1 MSTRAIIYIIL
12 IALLLVLSAFFSMSE
27 MAFSAVNVHR
37 LEKEASKR
45 KKGSNASVALHI
57 AEHYDDALATILF
70 GNAVVNI
77 LASSLGAAL
86 ALQPPFSSNSELSA
100 TLIEIIVLVLI
111 LIFGEILPKV
121 IGKVYSFKI
130 CLLVAR
136 FIRGTEFVFFPFVKV
151 SLALANVLTK
161 PILSKK
167 SEEEDVMSD
176 EELAQMV
183 NTIEEEGIIDEDQ
196 KELIHNSIEFIDTR
210 AYHVLTPRVRI
221 EGIDYATNIAL
232 YIQTYG
238 MFHHSRI
245 IVYRKSLDDIVGY
258 IPVKSLHKAMLTG
271 KPLSMDLLML
281 PIESVPRTMEISSI
295 LELMKKTH
303 HHIVVVKDE
312 YGGTEGILTLE
323 DILEELVG
331 DLWDESEPISPDIQK
346 TEKRNQYLVK
356 GSMNIEEFFAYFKM
370 DDEEID
376 DGYETVSGW
385 INDQLGEFGRVGD
398 SFEYG
403 KLTVKVKKNAPFSVE
418 EALVIYHPRRRIN

>member
-1 MSTRAIIYIIL
+1 MSVRAIVYIVL
-12 IALLLVLSAFFSMSE
+12 IVLLLVLSAFFSMSE

-37 LEKEASKR
+37 LEKEVAKR
-45 KKGSNASVALHI
+45 KKGSSAAVALHI
-57 AEHYDDALATILF
+57 TQHYDDALATILF

-100 TLIEIIVLVLI
+100 TLIEIVVLVLI

-121 IGKVYSFKI
+121 IGKVYAFNI
-130 CLLVAR
+130 CLVVSR
-136 FIRGTEFVFFPFVKV
+136 FVRGAEFVFFPFVKA
-151 SLALANVLTK
+151 SLAIAGALTRPIVAKNNEEENVL
-161 PILSKK
+161 
-167 SEEEDVMSD
+167 SD

-210 AYHVLTPRVRI
+210 AYHVLTPRVKI
-221 EGIDYATNIAL
+221 EGIDYATNL
-232 YIQTYG
+232 NRYIESYG

-245 IVYRKSLDDIVGY
+245 IVYKKSLDDIVGY
-258 IPVKSLHKAMLTG
+258 IPIKLLHKAMLMG
-271 KPLSMDLLML
+271 KSLSLDLLML

-346 TEKRNQYLVK
+346 TDKRNQYIVK
-356 GSMNIEEFFAYFKM
+356 GSMNIEEFFTYFKM
-370 DDEEID
+370 DEEEID
-376 DGYETVSGW
+376 EGYETVSGW
-385 INDQLGEFGRVGD
+385 INDQLGEFGKVGD
-398 SFEYG
+398 SFEYA
-403 KLTVKVKKNAPFSVE
+403 KLTVKVKKNAPFSID
-418 EALVIYHPRRRIN
+418 EALVIYHPRRRVN

>member
-37 LEKEASKR
+37 LEKESSKR
-45 KKGSNASVALHI
+45 KKGSKAAVALYI

-121 IGKVYSFKI
+121 IGKVYSFNI

-136 FIRGTEFVFFPFVKV
+136 FIRGTEFAFFPFVKA

-167 SEEEDVMSD
+167 SEEEEVMSD

-271 KPLSMDLLML
+271 KSLSMDLLML

-385 INDQLGEFGRVGD
+385 INDQLGEFGKVGD